1 MANEVNCR
9 IRLLSDNEDKIEQM
23 LDLIEERL
31 DSQTESEKVT
41 NFCKSFYDDVK
52 LSESGNVLYEWT
64 YDNLGSKWVYFND
77 FNSNDTFSVISANYL
92 PKEFIFRVY
101 TILKNIDDNLKIE
114 VEFEDESYQPVGAM
128 VIKKDSDGN
137 LMYIISEDY
146 DYEYPDL
153 NFDDDEYQS
162 KMEEFYETVYDG
174 ISDLLSTCH
183 YYIDNGKGIALP
195 L

>member
-9 IRLLSDNEDKIEQM
+9 IRLISEDNNKIEQM

-31 DSQTESEKVT
+31 DSQTEGEKVT
-41 NFCKSFYDDVK
+41 NFCKSFYEDVK

-101 TILKNIDDNLKIE
+101 QILKNIDENLTIE
-114 VEFEDESYQPVGAM
+114 VEFEDESYHPVGAM
-128 VIKKDSDGN
+128 VLKKNKEGN
-137 LMYIISEDY
+137 LVFSIEEDY
-146 DYEYPDL
+146 DYEYPTID
-153 NFDDDEYQS
+153 FDDQNYQN
-162 KMEEFYETVYDG
+162 KMEEFYELVYDG
-174 ISDLLSTCH
+174 ISDLITTCH
-183 YYIDNGKGIALP
+183 FNIDNGKGEMYNC
-195 L
+195 

>member
-9 IRLLSDNEDKIEQM
+9 IRLLSEDKDKIEQM

-41 NFCKSFYDDVK
+41 NLCKSFYEDVK

-92 PKEFIFRVY
+92 PKEFILRVY
-101 TILKNIDDNLKIE
+101 HILKEIYENLVIE
-114 VEFEDESYQPVGAM
+114 VEYEDEGYHPIGGM
-128 VIKKDSDGN
+128 VIKKNKDGV
-137 LMYIISEDY
+137 LVHSIEEDY
-146 DYEYPDL
+146 DNEMPDIP
-153 NFDDDEYQS
+153 FDDTNYQT
-162 KMEEFYETVYDG
+162 KMEEFYYSIYDG
-174 ISDLLSTCH
+174 ICDILTTCH
-183 YYIDNGKGIALP
+183 YNIDNGNGEIVI
-195 L
+195 

>member
-9 IRLLSDNEDKIEQM
+9 IRLLSEDKDKIEQM

-41 NFCKSFYDDVK
+41 NLCKSFYEDVK

-92 PKEFIFRVY
+92 PKEFILRVY
-101 TILKNIDDNLKIE
+101 HILKEIDENYEIYFVDSVN
-114 VEFEDESYQPVGAM
+114 G
-128 VIKKDSDGN
+128 KKDI
-137 LMYIISEDY
+137 LVA
-146 DYEYPDL
+146 
-153 NFDDDEYQS
+153 
-162 KMEEFYETVYDG
+162 K
-174 ISDLLSTCH
+174 LLSHDT
-183 YYIDNGKGIALP
+183 NL
-195 L
+195 